1 MMPSFGTPTW
11 DQALLARAY
20 YSDDSVVLIHG
31 DCLDVLPALDVVAD
45 VLLTDPPYFKVK
57 LDEWDNQWAKA
68 SEFLAWMGGFIDT
81 AKPLIAPNGS
91 VWVFASPAMTS
102 SVERLVGERFRVLN
116 SVRWL
121 KDAGWHQ
128 KAELASL
135 RSFLTPWEGIVF
147 AEQYGADGSALRGS
161 GWNDACAKLHAGVF
175 EPIRAYLVAERDA
188 AGFTNREVDVHLGT
202 NGMAGHYFGA
212 SQWALPTETVYR
224 QLQELFNSRSGGHL
238 RREYGH
244 LRREY
249 EDLRREYEDLRRPFN
264 ITSRSHSTDVWN
276 FPPVMPSPGKHPCE
290 KPLPMLEHMIAVSS
304 RTGATILDPFAG
316 SGSTLVAAKALGRKA
331 IGVELDE
338 HYCEIAAR
346 RLSQDVLDF
355 GEGA

>member
-1 MMPSFGTPTW
+1 MSV
-11 DQALLARAY
+11 Y
-20 YSDDSVVLIHG
+20 YQDDYVTLYHG
-31 DCLDVLPALDVVAD
+31 NCLDVLPSLVGKAD

-57 LDEWDNQWAKA
+57 QDEWDNQWAKA
-68 SEFLAWMGGFIDT
+68 PEFLEWLGSFLDA
-81 AKPLIAPNGS
+81 AKPRLAANGS

-116 SVRWL
+116 SIRWV
-121 KDAGWHQ
+121 KEAGWHQ
-128 KAELASL
+128 KAELAAL

-147 AEQYGADGSALRGS
+147 AEQYDADGSALRGS

-238 RREYGH
+238 RREY
-244 LRREY
+244 

-264 ITSRSHSTDVWN
+264 ISTRSHSTDVWN
-276 FPPVMPSPGKHPCE
+276 FPTVMPAPGKHPCE
-290 KPLPMLEHMIAVSS
+290 KPLSMLEQMIAVSS
-304 RTGATILDPFAG
+304 KADSLILDPFAG
-316 SGSTLVAAKALGRKA
+316 SGSTLVAAKNLGRHA
-331 IGVELDE
+331 IGVEIE
-338 HYCEIAAR
+338 ERYCEITAR
-346 RLSQDVLDF
+346 RLAQDTLF
-355 GEGA
+355 GGVA